1 MVVNCEL
8 VSLQASVAAGDFA
21 ATAEKLLIRHGKKIV
36 GKQLEI
42 SYYLNH
48 LVFNDYVGPLA
59 DAHEIVISILT

>member
-1 MVVNCEL
+1 M
-8 VSLQASVAAGDFA
+8 AAGDFA

-48 LVFNDYVGPLA
+48 LVFNDYVGPRA
-59 DAHEIVISILT
+59 DTHEIVISILT

>member
-1 MVVNCEL
+1 M
-8 VSLQASVAAGDFA
+8 AAGDFA

-48 LVFNDYVGPLA
+48 LVFNDYLGPLA
-59 DAHEIVISILT
+59 EDTAH